1 LKKLKSILTISLEHN
16 IELQFWDE
24 MTCVFWDFGSMEW
37 SSDGCYLVSNESN
50 RQSTVCE
57 CNRLANFAAII
68 DLSGRE
74 TNDISDVKKKLEA
87 IVEYTENE
95 NSITNSKELIE
106 VMDLIKILQ
115 NLVYSYNHQIDFDIA
130 LNLTTNFLQLF
141 SNLIN
146 KNNAWSNATNDE
158 KSEIASQILLQIQYT
173 SFTLSCNQNTSHKLI
188 ELKNKNLFVNTYH
201 TNLREELVFG
211 ANSSSIFIPK
221 GIILDELN
229 TCNNSAF
236 GALINTLDTYLSLG
250 ISNEQKINTKILAF
264 SITNTSEINQINDG
278 IKVRIR

>member
-1 LKKLKSILTISLEHN
+1 MISLEHN
-16 IELQFWDE
+16 KELQFPDK

-50 RQSTVCE
+50 PQSSVCE
-57 CNRLANFAAII
+57 CNHLANFAAII
-68 DLSGRE
+68 DLSRRE
-74 TNDISDVKKKLEA
+74 TNDISDVEKELEA
-87 IVEYTENE
+87 IVEYTDNE
-95 NSITNSKELIE
+95 NSITNFKELIQ

-115 NLVYSYNHQIDFDIA
+115 NLVYSYNQQIDFDIA
-130 LNLTTNFLQLF
+130 LSLTTNFLQAL
-141 SNLIN
+141 SNL
-146 KNNAWSNATNDE
+146 NNQNIAWSNATNDE

-188 ELKNKNLFVNTYH
+188 EVKNRNLFVNTYH

-236 GALINTLDTYLSLG
+236 GALINKLDTYLLRG
-250 ISNEQKINTKILAF
+250 ISKNEKINTRILAF

>member
-1 LKKLKSILTISLEHN
+1 
-16 IELQFWDE
+16 
-24 MTCVFWDFGSMEW
+24 
-37 SSDGCYLVSNESN
+37 
-50 RQSTVCE
+50 
-57 CNRLANFAAII
+57 
-68 DLSGRE
+68 
-74 TNDISDVKKKLEA
+74 
-87 IVEYTENE
+87 
-95 NSITNSKELIE
+95 
-106 VMDLIKILQ
+106 
-115 NLVYSYNHQIDFDIA
+115 
-130 LNLTTNFLQLF
+130 
-141 SNLIN
+141 
-146 KNNAWSNATNDE
+146 
-158 KSEIASQILLQIQYT
+158 
-173 SFTLSCNQNTSHKLI
+173 
-188 ELKNKNLFVNTYH
+188 VNTYH